1 MEYRYLGRTGL
12 NVSRLAMGTMTF
24 GGDADETA
32 SRALFARSREA
43 GINFFDCANVYAG
56 GRSEEILGRLIA
68 DCRQEIVLATKGAF
82 PTGPDVN
89 ARGASRYNLVNAVEA
104 SLRRLRT
111 DRIDVYFLH
120 GFDPDTALEE
130 TLRALEDLVRQG
142 KILHAA
148 VSNLSAWQTVKAL
161 GIQERRGWSPIVCI
175 QPMYNL
181 LKRQAEVEIL
191 PMAAE
196 EGLGVTT
203 YNPLAA
209 GLLTGKWGVDRRP
222 EKGRL
227 TSNPMY
233 QARYGEVAYLGIAD
247 RFVALARER
256 GHHPA
261 ALAIAWVASH
271 PAVTAPVLGARS
283 PEQLEDC
290 LGASA
295 IEMTAELRQAIS
307 ALSPAPPPATDRND
321 EAGPH
326 RHTVR
331 A

>member
-12 NVSRLAMGTMTF
+12 KISALGMGTMTF
-24 GGDADETA
+24 GGDADEA
-32 SRALFARSREA
+32 ESRSLFQRCREA

-68 DCRQEIVLATKGAF
+68 DCRQEVVLSSKGGF

-89 ARGASRYNLVNAVEA
+89 ARGSSRYHLTNAVEA

-111 DRIDVYFLH
+111 DRIDLYFLH
-120 GFDPDTALEE
+120 GFDPDTALDE
-130 TLRALEDLVRQG
+130 TLRALEELVRRG
-142 KILHAA
+142 KVVHVA
-148 VSNLSAWQTVKAL
+148 VSNFAAWQAMKAL
-161 GIQERRGWSPIVCI
+161 GLQERNGWSPLVCV

-191 PMAAE
+191 PMAAA

-209 GLLTGKWGVDRRP
+209 GLLTGKYGRDRRP
-222 EKGRL
+222 DSGRL
-227 TSNPMY
+227 TSNRMY
-233 QARYGEVAYLGIAD
+233 QARYGEEAYLDVAD
-247 RFVALARER
+247 AFVAFARER

-271 PAVTAPVLGARS
+271 PAVTAPVLGARTLK
-283 PEQLEDC
+283 QLEEC
-290 LGASA
+290 LGAA
-295 IEMTAELRQAIS
+295 EIALTAELRAAIS
-307 ALSPAPPPATDRND
+307 ALSPAPAPATDRT
-321 EAGPH
+321 EESGPH
-326 RHTVR
+326 RHAVR
-331 A
+331 

>member
-1 MEYRYLGRTGL
+1 MEYRYLGRSGL
-12 NVSRLAMGTMTF
+12 KISRLAMGTMTF
-24 GGDADETA
+24 GGDADEAA
-32 SRALFARSREA
+32 SRALFERCREA

-56 GRSEEILGRLIA
+56 GRAEEILGRLIA
-68 DCRQEIVLATKGAF
+68 GCRREIVLSSKGAF
-82 PTGPDVN
+82 PTGEDVN

-104 SLRRLRT
+104 SLHRLRT

-142 KILHAA
+142 KILHTA
-148 VSNLSAWQTVKAL
+148 VSNFAAWQTVKVL
-161 GIQERRGWSPIVCI
+161 GIQERHAWNRLVCV

-191 PMAAE
+191 PMAAT

-209 GLLTGKWGVDRRP
+209 GLLTGKYGASRRP
-222 EKGRL
+222 ETGRL
-227 TSNPMY
+227 TSNQMY
-233 QARYGEVAYLGIAD
+233 QARYGESAYIEIAEA
-247 RFVALARER
+247 FVALAREH

-271 PAVTAPVLGARS
+271 PAVTAAVMGARTL
-283 PEQLEDC
+283 EQLDGC
-290 LGASA
+290 LGAA
-295 IEMTAELRQAIS
+295 DIEMTAELRDSIS
-307 ALSPAPPPATDRND
+307 ALSPAPPPATDRTE

-326 RHTVR
+326 RHAVR
-331 A
+331 